1 MTKVVVFGGSGFLG
15 SYLADELTKQKFD
28 VVIADVEES
37 KYINSQQSFVRCDIM
52 DRDEVDTVTRDCA
65 IVYNFAGQTNLDE
78 SIALPK
84 ETIEQNVIGNIN
96 ILESIREL
104 PIKRYVYASSAYA
117 VSRNGSFY
125 GISKLASEKIIEEY
139 NRRYNLPYTI
149 VRYGSLFGGRADRHN
164 GIRRMIEE
172 ALTDKKITYPGDG
185 EEVREYIHASDA
197 AKLSVDII
205 QDSSYEGEHL
215 ILTGVERIKR
225 RDLVYMIEEI
235 LGKKL
240 IVEHSKDHWEGHY
253 RITPYSFQPR
263 VAKKLVPNPFVD
275 LGQGIT
281 SCIESYYQKIDE

>member
-1 MTKVVVFGGSGFLG
+1 MTKAVVFGGSGFLG
-15 SYLADELTKQKFD
+15 SYIADELTRRSFE

-52 DRDEVDTVTRDCA
+52 DKAKVKTVTRDCA
-65 IVYNFAGQTNLDE
+65 IIYNYAGQADLDE
-78 SIALPK
+78 SINLPK
-84 ETIEQNVIGNIN
+84 ETIEKNVIGNIN
-96 ILESIREL
+96 ILECIREH

-117 VSRNGSFY
+117 VSKNGSFY
-125 GISKLASEKIIEEY
+125 GISKLTSEKIIEEY
-139 NRRYNLPYTI
+139 KRRYNLPYTI
-149 VRYGSLFGGRADRHN
+149 VRYGSLFGERADSRN

-172 ALTDKKITYPGDG
+172 ALTDKKITYSGDG

-215 ILTGVERIKR
+215 ILTGVERLRR
-225 RDLVYMIEEI
+225 RDLVYMMEEI

-240 IVEHSKDHWEGHY
+240 IMEHSKEHWEGHY
-253 RITPYSFQPR
+253 RVTPYSFQPR
-263 VAKKLVPNPFVD
+263 DAKKLLPNPFID

-281 SCIESYYQKIDE
+281 SCIESYYQQNDE